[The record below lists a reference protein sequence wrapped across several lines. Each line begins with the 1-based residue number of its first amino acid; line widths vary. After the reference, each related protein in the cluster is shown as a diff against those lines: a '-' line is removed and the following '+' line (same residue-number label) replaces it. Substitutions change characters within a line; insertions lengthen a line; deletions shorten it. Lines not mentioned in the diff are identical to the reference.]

1 MRILKVFF
9 AVSAILM
16 MQSCS
21 SSKSIETVYT
31 AAQQQALTPDMVLQ
45 NLKEGNNRFVQNK
58 MLHRNLIMQAHAAAN
73 GQYPEAAIISCI
85 DSRIPTEQVF
95 DAGIGD
101 MFVGRVAGNIVN
113 ADLLGSLEFACKVS
127 GAKLI
132 VVLGHSSCGAVKSA
146 IDQVK
151 MGNITALLS
160 NIQPAIA
167 LSQNFQADKSSKNDA
182 YIDLVAKNNVLHTIE
197 VIKKESPV
205 LNEMLHNGSLKI
217 VGAFY
222 DLKTG
227 MISFM
232 E

>member
-1 MRILKVFF
+1 MKQLRMFF
-9 AVSAILM
+9 VLSTIVLM
-16 MQSCS
+16 TACS
-21 SSKSIETVYT
+21 SSKTIQTVYT
-31 AAQQQALTPDMVLQ
+31 AAQQQALTPDKVLQ
-45 NLKEGNNRFVQNK
+45 NLKDGNTRFVQNE
-58 MLHRNLIMQAHAAAN
+58 MLKRNPVMQAHAAYS

-85 DSRIPTEQVF
+85 DSRVPVEQVF

-101 MFVGRVAGNIVN
+101 MFVGRVAGNFVN
-113 ADLLGSLEFACKVS
+113 TDLLGSLEYACKVS

-132 VVLGHSSCGAVKSA
+132 VILGHSSCGAVKSA

-151 MGNITALLS
+151 LGNITALLS

-167 LSQNFQADKSSKNDA
+167 LSQNFQYDKSSKNDA
-182 YIDLVAKNNVLHTIE
+182 YTDLVAKNNVLHTIE
-197 VIKKESPV
+197 VIKSDSPI
-205 LNEMLHNGSLKI
+205 LNEMLHNGSIKI

-227 MISFM
+227 VISFM

>member
-9 AVSAILM
+9 AASVILM
-16 MQSCS
+16 LQSCS
-21 SSKSIETVYT
+21 SSKAIETVYT
-31 AAQQQALTPDMVLQ
+31 AAQQQALTPDIVLQ
-45 NLKEGNNRFVQNK
+45 NLKDGNSRFVQNK
-58 MLHRNLIMQAHAAAN
+58 MLHRNLIMQAYATAN

-101 MFVGRVAGNIVN
+101 LFVGRVAGNFVN
-113 ADLLGSLEFACKVS
+113 TDLLGSLEFACKVS

-132 VVLGHSSCGAVKSA
+132 VVMGHSSCGAIKSA

-151 MGNITALLS
+151 MGNITSMLS
-160 NIQPAIA
+160 NIQPAIS
-167 LSQNFQADKSSKNDA
+167 LSQNFQADKSSSNDA
-182 YIDLVAKNNVLHTIE
+182 YINLVAKNNLLHTIE
-197 VIKKESPV
+197 VIKQESPV
-205 LNEMLHNGSLKI
+205 LNDMLHNGSLKI

-227 MISFM
+227 KISFM

>member
-9 AVSAILM
+9 AASAILM

-45 NLKEGNNRFVQNK
+45 NLKAGNNRFVQNK

-73 GQYPEAAIISCI
+73 GQYPEAAIISCV
-85 DSRIPTEQVF
+85 DSRIPVEQVF

-101 MFVGRVAGNIVN
+101 MFVGRVAGNFVN
-113 ADLLGSLEFACKVS
+113 TDLLGSLEFACKVS

-151 MGNITALLS
+151 MGNITAMLS

-167 LSQNFQADKSSKNDA
+167 LSQNFQSDKSSNNDA
-182 YIDLVAKNNVLHTIE
+182 YIDVVAKNNVLHTIE